1 MGIILSSPLWAHIIL
16 FAQAEGDPP
25 PGGLFAPTSMLTLW
39 LPMGLLFYWLLIRPQ
54 GKERAKRQSL
64 LDSLKK
70 NDRVV
75 TIGGIY
81 GVVTNVQRDSDEVT
95 IKVDEA
101 TNTKLRVT
109 RGSIARVLADTAS
122 NQSTSK

>member
-1 MGIILSSPLWAHIIL
+1 MGFFLNSTLWAQMILLAQPDGAPSPEGMFTPLRII
-16 FAQAEGDPP
+16 
-25 PGGLFAPTSMLTLW
+25 TLW
-39 LPMGLLFYWLLIRPQ
+39 VPMGVLFYFLLIRPQ
-54 GKERAKRQSL
+54 GRERANRQSL

-70 NDRVV
+70 NDRIV
-75 TIGGIY
+75 TVGGIY

-109 RGSIARVLADTAS
+109 RGSIARVLADQAAD
-122 NQSTSK
+122 QSTSK